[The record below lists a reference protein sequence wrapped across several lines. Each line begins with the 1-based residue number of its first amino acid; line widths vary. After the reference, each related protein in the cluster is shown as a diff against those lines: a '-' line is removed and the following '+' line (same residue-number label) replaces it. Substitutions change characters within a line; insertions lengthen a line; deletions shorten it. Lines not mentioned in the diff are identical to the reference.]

1 MAEDHQEMWIT
12 LKFWETL
19 KERGAMEFELA
30 TFGYLEPAAQ
40 VIARILIDDGMPIGE
55 ALDLLA
61 DRQRDRQHAR

>member
-1 MAEDHQEMWIT
+1 MAEDHQEMRVT

-19 KERGAMEFELA
+19 KERGATEFELA
-30 TFGYLEPAAQ
+30 AFGYLEPGAQ

-61 DRQRDRQHAR
+61 DRQRAR